1 MAAYYGTGPGFPI
14 ADPALMGITK
24 SFGGGESS
32 TFNSG
37 NRLKSG
43 MDPVSLGLG
52 IAGIGSSLIGGFGAN
67 RTAASIAGAQ
77 LAAADAARRDAIIL
91 GREQGKLQ
99 LAGNIGSNVW
109 GSVLGPDLE
118 KTRQFEA
125 MGQML
130 GPFAEK
136 ETAIGS
142 DRARRERF
150 ARISPE
156 SKEAARFEAE
166 LNRRNQ
172 IASQVAQGAAM
183 FGPTSFSSRFTG

>member
-1 MAAYYGTGPGFPI
+1 M
-14 ADPALMGITK
+14 DPA
-24 SFGGGESS
+24 
-32 TFNSG
+32 
-37 NRLKSG
+37 
-43 MDPVSLGLG
+43 SLAIGGLG
-52 IAGIGSSLIGGFGAN
+52 ALGSFIGGIGAN

-77 LAAADAARRDAIIL
+77 LAAADAARRDAVIL
-91 GREQGKLQ
+91 GREQGKAQ
-99 LAGNIGSNVW
+99 IAENIAGRWAGLGW
-109 GSVLGPDLE
+109 GPDLE
-118 KTRQFEA
+118 QTRQFQA

-136 ETAIGS
+136 ETGIMS
-142 DRARRERF
+142 ERSRRERF

-183 FGPTSFSSRFTG
+183 FGPTSFSRRFTG